1 MELLTA
7 KLHAKA
13 NAEVVIVNIRLIYT
27 YTYIFLPELYIVYIC
42 QLSKRVDL
50 DHFNKELQVKG
61 C

>member
-27 YTYIFLPELYIVYIC
+27 YTYIFLPELYIVYIYVNFPNA
-42 QLSKRVDL
+42 LI
-50 DHFNKELQVKG
+50 
-61 C
+61 